1 MSKSMPDEF
10 SFITESDKDKVSY
23 GACVGGMALGG
34 MAVGRWVGLQGLL
47 VGGIAG
53 AAYGLM
59 SCKTLQEPIKQ
70 KLFSKTSRLTDH
82 EIVAALRA
90 LRFQSP
96 LMKKDQA
103 LEVLAAIRQEV
114 AANPG
119 KYSHSS

>member
-1 MSKSMPDEF
+1 MPEDF
-10 SFITESDKDKVSY
+10 SLITETDKDKLSY

-47 VGGIAG
+47 AGGIAG

-82 EIVAALRA
+82 EIVTALQA

-96 LMKKDQA
+96 LLKKDQA

-114 AANPG
+114 AASPT
-119 KYSHSS
+119 KYSRSA